1 LPLALLRG
9 FPNFRHRT
17 PDLNVPAAEKVG
29 GVNAFLEFD
38 LEESYL
44 GQARRMT
51 PCWDVPERP
60 IVESI
65 LAGGGKRDKL
75 RQDAL
80 SRISPR
86 RKFFE
91 DISGTEHAEVSEVD
105 SGLLND
111 AQHPI
116 ARLTASVM
124 VFQGGGYRRR
134 HVYEGPAGPV
144 GQREAYGPDV

>member
-1 LPLALLRG
+1 MMIKIYASDEAMRG
-9 FPNFRHRT
+9 AGVVFRNHRKKGQ
-17 PDLNVPAAEKVG
+17 PAEG
-29 GVNAFLEFD
+29 
-38 LEESYL
+38 
-44 GQARRMT
+44 
-51 PCWDVPERP
+51 
-60 IVESI
+60 
-65 LAGGGKRDKL
+65 
-75 RQDAL
+75 AL

-91 DISGTEHAEVSEVD
+91 EFSGTEHAEVSEVD

-111 AQHPI
+111 AQHLI

>member
-1 LPLALLRG
+1 MPLALLRG

-17 PDLNVPAAEKVG
+17 PDLNVPAAEMVG
-29 GVNAFLEFD
+29 GVNALLEFE

-44 GQARRMT
+44 GQAHRMT

-60 IVESI
+60 IV
-65 LAGGGKRDKL
+65 DKL

-105 SGLLND
+105 SGLLNN

>member
-1 LPLALLRG
+1 M
-9 FPNFRHRT
+9 
-17 PDLNVPAAEKVG
+17 
-29 GVNAFLEFD
+29 LEFE

-60 IVESI
+60 IVETI
-65 LAGGGKRDKL
+65 LASGGKRDKL

-116 ARLTASVM
+116 GRLAAPVM
-124 VFQGGGYRRR
+124 VFQGGRYRRLP
-134 HVYEGPAGPV
+134 VNEGPAGPG
-144 GQREAYGPDV
+144 GQRKAYGPDV